1 MLQAFDDSYVGES
14 STKGGKAKKAV
25 LTDPDGE
32 IRLAEER
39 SGLHDL
45 IQTLRE
51 AFAYRYYNPRAVPN
65 RDEILA
71 AISDRAWLVE
81 VFRNA
86 LAKGNWPTSNKS
98 LSYIVPNAGAPSR
111 KRNSDQAKLESRI
124 PKQSKVHRWSQHLGS
139 RDKEEDR
146 ETDVFFFFFF
156 GISFILASRPSL
168 M

>member
-39 SGLHDL
+39 CGLHDL

-71 AISDRAWLVE
+71 HVSDRAWLVD

-86 LAKGNWPTSNKS
+86 LTKGNWPTTPTSDKS
-98 LSYIVPNAGAPSR
+98 LSYIVPNAGALSR
-111 KRNSDQAKLESRI
+111 KRNNDQAKLESRI
-124 PKQSKVHRWSQHLGS
+124 PKQSKVHRWSQHLG
-139 RDKEEDR
+139 K
-146 ETDVFFFFFF
+146 
-156 GISFILASRPSL
+156 
-168 M
+168 